1 MKKAEELI
9 YLKVFLKKQK
19 VANTNV
25 AILLPLFGGSLIG
38 LNHRQY

>member
-19 VANTNV
+19 AIANTNV
-25 AILLPLFGGSLIG
+25 AILPHYFSGSCF
-38 LNHRQY
+38 NWY